1 MEGVRRNIAL
11 KLKPAV
17 GKDSG
22 PHRSP
27 GDGGRKKEGGKTSGV
42 VEDVIGSSS
51 PPPPPPPSD
60 LQSRSPK
67 PHPLPET
74 DQPPTDHAHL
84 VTSIPQPPEHVTM
97 TTTVSVSGKV
107 PPESALETGG
117 SLRWDQ
123 KMNLLGRAVQ
133 DPLMHICEICCLPV
147 LIYGRMKRCR
157 HAFCRDCAKKAGGV
171 CPRCREGEQMF
182 EEASMG
188 NVYIC
193 THGGGRYD
201 NKGCGRSYLSQRD
214 LEAHITYRHKDKS
227 TLPGPPPAGV
237 ALTSQSGLP
246 SLPMPPF
253 FAMGPAGLPPNFPLH
268 TLPHPGIP
276 PNLPGARG
284 QPMFPARLPVV
295 FVSQGATS
303 TSAAVPTWTTPTV
316 FKPL

>member
-1 MEGVRRNIAL
+1 
-11 KLKPAV
+11 
-17 GKDSG
+17 
-22 PHRSP
+22 
-27 GDGGRKKEGGKTSGV
+27 
-42 VEDVIGSSS
+42 
-51 PPPPPPPSD
+51 
-60 LQSRSPK
+60 
-67 PHPLPET
+67 
-74 DQPPTDHAHL
+74 
-84 VTSIPQPPEHVTM
+84 
-97 TTTVSVSGKV
+97 
-107 PPESALETGG
+107 
-117 SLRWDQ
+117 
-123 KMNLLGRAVQ
+123 MNLLGRAVQ

-227 TLPGPPPAGV
+227 ILPAPPPAGV

-253 FAMGPAGLPPNFPLH
+253 FALGPAGLPPNFPLH
-268 TLPHPGIP
+268 ALPHPGIP
-276 PNLPGARG
+276 PNLSGARG
-284 QPMFPARLPVV
+284 QPMFPPVV

-303 TSAAVPTWTTPTV
+303 TSAVPATWTTPTV